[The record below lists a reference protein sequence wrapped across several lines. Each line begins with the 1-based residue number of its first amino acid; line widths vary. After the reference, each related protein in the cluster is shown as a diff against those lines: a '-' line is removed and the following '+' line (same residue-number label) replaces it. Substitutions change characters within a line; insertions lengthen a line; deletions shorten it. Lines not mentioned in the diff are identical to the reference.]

1 MDWDKLRVFHA
12 VAEAGSFTHASERLN
27 LSQSAVSRQISSLE
41 ESLAVPLFHRHA
53 RGLILTG
60 QGEILQRA
68 AREVFTKIST
78 AEAQLVE
85 GKGEARGPLAITTTV
100 GFGSTWLAPRIREF
114 VDAYPGIEIRMVLND
129 RGVDLAMRE
138 ADVAIWL
145 VPPRQQDLI
154 QRIVGKI
161 RVHLY
166 ASAEY
171 LEARGTPK
179 TPEDLKGH
187 DLIIFDDGP
196 NTHTLADVVD
206 WVMKMGNAGPDDR
219 HIALRLNNQYA
230 IYRALRSG
238 LGIAALPDY
247 MIDPRVNL
255 VKVLPDIDGPT
266 LDVYF
271 VYPEELRNA
280 RRIAVFRDFTMK
292 ALAESGLT

>member
-12 VAEAGSFTHASERLN
+12 VAEAGSFTHASDRLN

-41 ESLAVPLFHRHA
+41 ESLSVPLFHRHA

-60 QGEILQRA
+60 QGEILHRA
-68 AREVFTKIST
+68 AREVFTKISM
-78 AEAQLVE
+78 AEAHLAE
-85 GKGEARGPLAITTTV
+85 GKGEARGPLTINTTV
-100 GFGSTWLAPRIREF
+100 AFGSTWLAPRIRDFIE
-114 VDAYPGIEIRMVLND
+114 AYSGIEIRMVLND

-145 VPPRQQDLI
+145 VPPRQQDLV

-166 ASAEY
+166 ASADY
-171 LEARGTPK
+171 LERRGTP
-179 TPEDLKGH
+179 TNPEDLKDH
-187 DLIIFDDGP
+187 DLIIFDDGTNP
-196 NTHTLADVVD
+196 HTLADVVD
-206 WVMKMGNAGPDDR
+206 WVMKMGNPGPDDR

-238 LGIAALPDY
+238 LGIAPLPDY
-247 MIDPRVNL
+247 MIDPNVNL

-280 RRIAVFRDFTMK
+280 RRIAVFRDFVMK
-292 ALAESGLT
+292 SLAETGLT